1 MKKVSIIL
9 LAFLVFILH
18 VSSISAEDK
27 VNKIETKD
35 KVIFTFS
42 ENGKFLYSWSFDK
55 ISYNNNGFEFDMGIK
70 N

>member
-35 KVIFTFS
+35 KVIFNFS
-42 ENGKFLYSWSFDK
+42 ENGKFL
-55 ISYNNNGFEFDMGIK
+55 
-70 N
+70 

>member
-1 MKKVSIIL
+1 MKKISVIL

-18 VSSISAEDK
+18 VSSISAENK

-42 ENGKFLYSWSFDK
+42 EKGKFLYSWSFDK
-55 ISYNNNGFEFDMGIK
+55 NSYEK
-70 N
+70 NYSFIPK